1 MINSMTGYGIASCEL
16 EGICCTAEIKTVNNR
31 YFKVYFKLPD
41 AVAYLEKDIEK
52 LCRKN
57 ISRGTVN
64 FLLRFKDTSEQLKF
78 AINEQALKDC
88 VEKLSEIGKSA
99 GVDSNINLA
108 DLLMLPGVIAPL
120 EPDQQQGKRI
130 AEAVMA
136 ATEQAL
142 ENLDQMRANE
152 GEALN
157 AELDSHLKEIREN
170 LSKITQRSG
179 SVVGEYYKKI
189 RTRVNDLL
197 ASAKLELNEDTLAR
211 EVAVF
216 ADRCDIREE
225 LARLES
231 HLDQF
236 VAACDTDAQAG
247 RKLDFITQEMLRE
260 ANTIASKSSDI
271 EIARSVVDIKCWI
284 DRLKE
289 QIQNVE

>member
-1 MINSMTGYGIASCEL
+1 MINSMTGYGVASCEL
-16 EGICCTAEIKTVNNR
+16 EGVCSTAEIKTVNNR
-31 YFKVYFKLPD
+31 YFKAYFKLPD
-41 AVAYLEKDIEK
+41 SVAYLEKDIEK

-64 FLLRFKDTSEQLKF
+64 FLLRFKDTSAQPRF
-78 AINEQALKDC
+78 AINDQALRDC
-88 VEKLSEIGKSA
+88 VEKLSEIGRST

-130 AEAVMA
+130 AEAVMK
-136 ATEQAL
+136 ATNQAL
-142 ENLDQMRANE
+142 QNLNQMRTNE
-152 GEALN
+152 GAALG
-157 AELDSHLKEIREN
+157 AELISHIEAIREN

-179 SVVGEYYKKI
+179 SVVKEYYGKI
-189 RTRVNDLL
+189 RGRVNELL
-197 ASAKLELNEDTLAR
+197 ASAKMELSEEALAR
-211 EVAVF
+211 EVAIF
-216 ADRCDIREE
+216 AERCDIREE

-247 RKLDFITQEMLRE
+247 RKLDFISQEMLRE

-271 EIARSVVDIKCWI
+271 EIARCVVEIKCWI

-289 QIQNVE
+289 QVQNVE